1 MQELVRDRDNG
12 QNLVHSTVISGEKVM
27 RNTKAD
33 GRDLISEQLKEI
45 QADWDRLMRK
55 ISTAKVQLETNLLQW
70 ADYSSTYLQLQR
82 LLQEREKKFL
92 EICELKVGFHVLS

>member
-1 MQELVRDRDNG
+1 M
-12 QNLVHSTVISGEKVM
+12 VHSTVISGEKVL
-27 RNTKAD
+27 RNTRAD

-70 ADYSSTYLQLQR
+70 ADYSSTYVQLQR
-82 LLQEREKKFL
+82 LLQEREKKLL
-92 EICELKVGFHVLS
+92 EICELKVRFCFLDLKFL

>member
-92 EICELKVGFHVLS
+92 EICELKVRFHVLS

>member
-1 MQELVRDRDNG
+1 MVRDRDNG
-12 QNLVHSTVISGEKVM
+12 QNLVHSTVISGEKVL
-27 RNTKAD
+27 RNTRAD
-33 GRDLISEQLKEI
+33 GRDLINEQLKEI

-82 LLQEREKKFL
+82 LLQEREKKLL
-92 EICELKVGFHVLS
+92 EICELKVRICLLDL